1 MQKALKFLKEN
12 IVCGMSLDDMISKD
26 KEPSPVLYYLI
37 LFTHFIFGME
47 AQFFTK
53 NSL

>member
-26 KEPSPVLYYLI
+26 KEPFPVLLQKIY
-37 LFTHFIFGME
+37 
-47 AQFFTK
+47 
-53 NSL
+53 NRDD

>member
-26 KEPSPVLYYLI
+26 KEPSETTEKAGVKI
-37 LFTHFIFGME
+37 EIIRR
-47 AQFFTK
+47 
-53 NSL
+53 

>member
-26 KEPSPVLYYLI
+26 KEPSPVLPI
-37 LFTHFIFGME
+37 LYATTGC
-47 AQFFTK
+47 
-53 NSL
+53 L

>member
-26 KEPSPVLYYLI
+26 KEPSPVLYYHDSI
-37 LFTHFIFGME
+37 HSFHIWYGSPIFY
-47 AQFFTK
+47 
-53 NSL
+53 